1 MRPRL
6 NDDVRC
12 VPVPEGAY
20 LHAGHRSW
28 VLPGA
33 QAYEWLRRLTP
44 HLTGRHTLDE
54 LTAPLPA
61 DKQGAVRDLV
71 LRLHR
76 LGFVKDAREDRPHGL
91 AEHELR
97 EYAPEIAFLRHALDS
112 AEHRFQRYRDTRV
125 RLIADGPL
133 REAALRALLRTG
145 CRDVEVVAEPAAFTA
160 LDRFA
165 SAQRRDQD
173 QRVHLT
179 DGSDLPD
186 RSDRS
191 DRSERPELT
200 ERPRVGAVLEVR
212 TAHEGFGA
220 ARRALLATA
229 EHCAAAGL
237 TPAQLLLGGAE
248 AWFGPADA
256 GAAASGWRRLL
267 PPRDGEREAPL
278 GGAVPGLLAHR
289 LVLGLFRAL
298 TGLDDL
304 PPAPGTSAAPTL
316 ARTDLHTLAGSRH
329 LVLPHPAAPTSGAAT
344 PSADAHAAAA
354 ADAAADADLLVR
366 AARVV
371 DARTGLLGAVDEAD
385 FTQSPLWVCR
395 AVPHGYR
402 GEPLDVPAIGSGL
415 ERDEARATAVLAGL
429 AAYAAD
435 ATAGRAADEGR
446 TTLQGVDL
454 ADGRPVPVPVPTA
467 FPDRTAGQRL
477 RGTAGGRSPEEAHW
491 LGLADQVEALLARA
505 RGAARAG
512 ATALDPADFAA
523 DPRTGHL
530 LRLLGTVGEPALY
543 DLTAVTGVPACA
555 TRLGTGTVAAAGRD
569 LAEAVARSAERA
581 LLAWQSSTED
591 QPGYRPE
598 PVPPV
603 AVPVPAVAV
612 AVPEPAATHMA
623 AAPDPD
629 LAALAAALRTTT
641 GLRAVAV
648 PLDLDPQATAVLPDL
663 TRVVLLP

>member
-1 MRPRL
+1 MRPQL

-20 LHAGHRSW
+20 LHAGHRSR
-28 VLPGA
+28 VLPGP

-71 LRLHR
+71 LLLHR
-76 LGFVKDAREDRPHGL
+76 LGFVKDAREDLPHGL

-97 EYAPEIAFLRHALDS
+97 EYAPEIAFLRYALDS
-112 AEHRFQRYRDTRV
+112 AEHRFQRYRETRV

-133 REAALRALLRTG
+133 RAAALRALLRTG
-145 CRDVEVVAEPAAFTA
+145 CRDVEVVAEAAAFGE
-160 LDRFA
+160 LDRAA
-165 SAQRRDQD
+165 SAQRRDRD

-179 DGSDLPD
+179 DGSDLP
-186 RSDRS
+186 
-191 DRSERPELT
+191 EG
-200 ERPRVGAVLEVR
+200 PRVGAVLEVR
-212 TAHEGFGA
+212 TAHGGFGA
-220 ARRALLATA
+220 ARRALIATA

-237 TPAQLLLGGAE
+237 TPAQLLLGGGE

-256 GAAASGWRRLL
+256 GAAASGWHRLL
-267 PPRDGEREAPL
+267 PPRDGDREAPL

-304 PPAPGTSAAPTL
+304 PPAPGTSAAPAL

-329 LVLPHPAAPTSGAAT
+329 PVLPHPAAVAGGAAAQ
-344 PSADAHAAAA
+344 PADAY
-354 ADAAADADLLVR
+354 ADADADADADLLAR

-402 GEPLDVPAIGSGL
+402 GEPLDVPAVGSGL
-415 ERDEARATAVLAGL
+415 ERDEARVGAVLAGL

-435 ATAGRAADEGR
+435 ATSGRAADEGR

-454 ADGRPVPVPVPTA
+454 ADGRTVPVALSTA
-467 FPDRTAGQRL
+467 FPDRTAGQRPH
-477 RGTAGGRSPEEAHW
+477 GTAGGRSPEEARW
-491 LGLADQVEALLARA
+491 LGLADQVEALLAEA
-505 RGAARAG
+505 PGGARAG
-512 ATALDPADFAA
+512 TTALDPADFAA

-543 DLTAVTGVPACA
+543 DLTAATGVPACA
-555 TRLGTGTVAAAGRD
+555 TRLGGDTVAAAGRD

-581 LLAWQSSTED
+581 LLAWQSRTED

-598 PVPPV
+598 PVPPIG
-603 AVPVPAVAV
+603 
-612 AVPEPAATHMA
+612 VPEPAARPA
-623 AAPDPD
+623 AVAAD
-629 LAALAAALRTTT
+629 LAALAVALRTTT

-663 TRVVLLP
+663 TRVVLLRD

>member
-71 LRLHR
+71 LRLHG

-91 AEHELR
+91 TEHELR
-97 EYAPEIAFLRHALDS
+97 EYAAEIAFLRHALDS

-133 REAALRALLRTG
+133 RAAALRALLRTG

-179 DGSDLPD
+179 DGSDLPK
-186 RSDRS
+186 RSDLP
-191 DRSERPELT
+191 DLPELP

-220 ARRALLATA
+220 ARRALVATA

-256 GAAASGWRRLL
+256 GAAASAWRRLL
-267 PPRDGEREAPL
+267 PPRDGEGEAPL

-304 PPAPGTSAAPTL
+304 PPAPGTSAAPIL

-344 PSADAHAAAA
+344 PSADADV
-354 ADAAADADLLVR
+354 DAAADLLAR

-415 ERDEARATAVLAGL
+415 ARDEARVTAVLAGL

-467 FPDRTAGQRL
+467 FPDRTAGQWL

-491 LGLADQVEALLARA
+491 LGLADQVEALLALA
-505 RGAARAG
+505 PGADRAG

-581 LLAWQSSTED
+581 LLAWQSRTED

-603 AVPVPAVAV
+603 AVPAVAM
-612 AVPEPAATHMA
+612 PEPAAPHRA